1 MPIAARAADG
11 DSRRL
16 RRRRSQETSRFGA
29 EAGPPGHF
37 GGEAGGRRHFGAE
50 DAALRPAG
58 CGVREAAGAVAAADP
73 NFGSE
78 GGRRDRPRYPG
89 GGQSARS
96 GGATGAAEA
105 YVDPPAGAAAVRNT
119 CCRSITSYRMPTAE
133 PPSRTISDC
142 CAPLITATAT
152 QAPSFGLP
160 GEDRRSA
167 SLPKAKPVI
176 KIAEIKA
183 AYQRRPSL
191 RRRPSTIGFSRVQ
204 QRCFEY
210 RY

>member
-1 MPIAARAADG
+1 M
-11 DSRRL
+11 
-16 RRRRSQETSRFGA
+16 
-29 EAGPPGHF
+29 
-37 GGEAGGRRHFGAE
+37 
-50 DAALRPAG
+50 
-58 CGVREAAGAVAAADP
+58 REAAGAVAAADQT
-73 NFGSE
+73 SAAKA
-78 GGRRDRPRYPG
+78 G
-89 GGQSARS
+89 GG
-96 GGATGAAEA
+96 TGRAI
-105 YVDPPAGAAAVRNT
+105 PAAVKARGLAARPGLLKLT
-119 CCRSITSYRMPTAE
+119 WTHQREPLRFATPAADRSRRTVPTAE